1 MFFSASLLSNNHH
14 DNVYIYMIS
23 YFPGITPSSVRQ
35 MILSSTTDVVDTS
48 KLWDATDVD
57 CGSAH
62 LSHDIFRRRV
72 HDNITKDCFQKVC
85 HNLVQ

>member
-1 MFFSASLLSNNHH
+1 
-14 DNVYIYMIS
+14 MIS

-57 CGSAH
+57 CGSAY

-72 HDNITKDCFQKVC
+72 HAE
-85 HNLVQ
+85 